1 MLDHQNIGVDITF
14 SVIMLGSGYDKIHN
28 LVMAESKMAWPW
40 QPQSFFAMAPFLKMF
55 RAAKY
60 TSVPK
65 CHAFM
70 KK

>member
-1 MLDHQNIGVDITF
+1 
-14 SVIMLGSGYDKIHN
+14 MLGSGYDKIHN

-60 TSVPK
+60 TSVPNV
-65 CHAFM
+65 M
-70 KK
+70 RL